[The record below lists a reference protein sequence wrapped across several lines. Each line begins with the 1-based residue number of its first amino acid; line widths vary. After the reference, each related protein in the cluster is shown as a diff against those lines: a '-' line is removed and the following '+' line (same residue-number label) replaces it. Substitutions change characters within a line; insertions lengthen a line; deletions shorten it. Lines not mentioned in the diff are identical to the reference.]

1 MCDQEISFDKTD
13 ITIDLVEAIFEHASP
28 IVGCHTCDG
37 ILTIGQQDIVTGEED
52 SKDKYALGLKLM
64 EVLDKYNIQGVDNE

>member
-1 MCDQEISFDKTD
+1 MSEEISLDKTN
-13 ITIDLVEAIFEHASP
+13 ITIDLVEAIFEHAKP

-64 EVLDKYNIQGVDNE
+64 EVLDKYNIQGANNE